1 MAVRQWAQKLELMKR
16 RIKINHMPLTYIKY
30 FKAKVVLWENTAVP
44 LLVMRLRLEREKKK
58 KIELSLS
65 NLEAWWEKERRWKK
79 TKNRVKRYRQPSDIP
94 NLEV

>member
-44 LLVMRLRLEREKKK
+44 LLVMRLKLERKK

-65 NLEAWWEKERRWKK
+65 NHEAWWGKERRWKK
-79 TKNRVKRYRQPSDIP
+79 QKI
-94 NLEV
+94 

>member
-44 LLVMRLRLEREKKK
+44 LLVMRLKLEREKK
-58 KIELSLS
+58 
-65 NLEAWWEKERRWKK
+65 
-79 TKNRVKRYRQPSDIP
+79 NRT
-94 NLEV
+94 